1 MVDLDIEI
9 SNLLDFPD
17 DYNFLEE
24 EGMSNIIKEIV
35 DEEKI
40 ENDVKS
46 CIKDLLD
53 NVEKA
58 VQPSKKRPN
67 FRKRQIKKPGWIVS
81 KCKKAHQS
89 AQEHV
94 NNKGKLIPAKKI
106 VPKKD
111 CAAKCKFEC
120 TTKIDKETQENIF
133 TEFYKLDNNR
143 KHAFIAQTSVC
154 SSIAG
159 ENQGH
164 KKSSYTYFLMKGESS
179 F

>member
-17 DYNFLEE
+17 DYICLEE
-24 EGMSNIIKEIV
+24 EGMSNIIKGIL

-46 CIKDLLD
+46 CIKYLLD

-58 VQPSKKRPN
+58 AQPSKRRPN
-67 FRKRQIKKPGWIVS
+67 FRKRQINKPGWIVT
-81 KCKKAHQS
+81 KCKMAHQS
-89 AQEHV
+89 GQKHV

-106 VPKKD
+106 VSKKD

-120 TTKIDKETQENIF
+120 TTKIDIHVYLVMT
-133 TEFYKLDNNR
+133 L
-143 KHAFIAQTSVC
+143 
-154 SSIAG
+154 SSIIPKLLIFKLVSHQFS
-159 ENQGH
+159 NP
-164 KKSSYTYFLMKGESS
+164 
-179 F
+179 